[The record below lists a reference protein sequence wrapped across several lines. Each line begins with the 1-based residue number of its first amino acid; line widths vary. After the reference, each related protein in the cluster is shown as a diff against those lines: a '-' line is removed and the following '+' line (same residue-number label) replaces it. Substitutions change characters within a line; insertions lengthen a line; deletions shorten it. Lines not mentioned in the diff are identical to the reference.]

1 MDGGGRRA
9 RALAMKVEILYD
21 GECPFCDD
29 YVRYQRVRAAVA
41 EVVLIDARRHREAIE
56 RHGLV
61 PADFEDGMVVVV
73 DGTLYRGAEAV
84 HQLSHLSD
92 PPGRW
97 WVRLVARLS
106 RTARGARWL
115 YPFLKRGR
123 RIALA
128 LLGVPRF
135 PR

>member
-1 MDGGGRRA
+1 
-9 RALAMKVEILYD
+9 MKVEILYD
-21 GECPFCDD
+21 GACPFCDD
-29 YVRYQRVRAAVA
+29 YVRYQRIKAAAGEVA
-41 EVVLIDARRHREAIE
+41 LVDARGHPEVLRAYS
-56 RHGLV
+56 LV

-73 DGTLYRGAEAV
+73 DGTLHRGAEAV
-84 HQLSHLSD
+84 HQLSLLSE
-92 PPGRW
+92 PPERW

-106 RTARGARWL
+106 RSARGARLL

-135 PR
+135 PRS